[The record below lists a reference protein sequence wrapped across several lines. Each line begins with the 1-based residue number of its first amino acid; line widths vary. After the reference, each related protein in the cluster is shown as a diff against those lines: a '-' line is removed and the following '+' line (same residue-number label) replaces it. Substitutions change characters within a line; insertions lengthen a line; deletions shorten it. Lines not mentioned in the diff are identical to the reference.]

1 MGRRTKS
8 RSTRSVIVAMGL
20 LMSAVPLSARKL
32 TTTQMRENTI
42 RINALEIEE
51 PGDET
56 TVVVVPNTPNTP
68 NKKITCEDVAGPI
81 QPIVFDEGALN
92 FDFDKSY
99 VKPYYNGLL
108 GILKDFL
115 NEKDYNVGITGHTD
129 SKGSDEYNMALGMR
143 RSQAVKER
151 LIELGLSSSRIR
163 GIDSKGESEPI
174 ATNETDEGRAQNRR
188 IEFDV
193 RNRDG
198 EKFDRTVTR
207 VCKDEDGNIVS
218 PDSEGNEIQ
227 FDDQSEDQ

>member
-1 MGRRTKS
+1 MGRTTKS
-8 RSTRSVIVAMGL
+8 KSTRSIIVAIGL
-20 LMSAVPLSARKL
+20 LVAAVPLSARKL

-51 PGDET
+51 PGDN
-56 TVVVVPNTPNTP
+56 TVPA
-68 NKKITCEDVAGPI
+68 KKITCEDIMGPI

-108 GILKDFL
+108 GILKEFL

-129 SKGSDEYNMALGMR
+129 SKGSDAYNMALGMR
-143 RSQAVKER
+143 RAKAVKDR

-188 IEFDV
+188 IDFDV

-198 EKFDRTVTR
+198 EKFDRAVTR
-207 VCKDEDGNIVS
+207 ICKDEDGNVVS
-218 PDSEGNEIQ
+218 PDPASGAEIQ

>member
-1 MGRRTKS
+1 MGRTTKS
-8 RSTRSVIVAMGL
+8 KSTRSIIVAIGL
-20 LMSAVPLSARKL
+20 LVAAVPLSARKL

-51 PGDET
+51 PGDN
-56 TVVVVPNTPNTP
+56 TVPA
-68 NKKITCEDVAGPI
+68 KKITCEDIMGPI

-108 GILKDFL
+108 GILKEFL

-129 SKGSDEYNMALGMR
+129 SKGSDAYNMALGMR
-143 RSQAVKER
+143 RAKAVKDR

-174 ATNETDEGRAQNRR
+174 ATNETAEARAQNRR

-198 EKFDRTVTR
+198 EKFDRAVTR
-207 VCKDEDGNIVS
+207 ICKDEDGNVVS
-218 PDSEGNEIQ
+218 PDPASGAEIQ

>member
-1 MGRRTKS
+1 MGRTTTKS
-8 RSTRSVIVAMGL
+8 RSIIVAIGL
-20 LMSAVPLSARKL
+20 LIAAVPLSARKL

-51 PGDET
+51 PGDKIVDE
-56 TVVVVPNTPNTP
+56 PKP
-68 NKKITCEDVAGPI
+68 KKIVCEDVMGPI

-108 GILKDFL
+108 GILKEFL

-129 SKGSDEYNMALGMR
+129 SKGSDAYNMALGMR
-143 RSQAVKER
+143 RSQAVKDR

-198 EKFDRTVTR
+198 EKFDRAVTR
-207 VCKDEDGNIVS
+207 ICKDEDGNVVS
-218 PDSEGNEIQ
+218 PDPASGAEIQ

>member
-1 MGRRTKS
+1 MGRTTKS
-8 RSTRSVIVAMGL
+8 RSIIVAIGL
-20 LMSAVPLSARKL
+20 LIAAVPLSARKL

-51 PGDET
+51 PGDN
-56 TVVVVPNTPNTP
+56 TVPA
-68 NKKITCEDVAGPI
+68 KKITCEDIMGPI

-108 GILKDFL
+108 GILKEFL
-115 NEKDYNVGITGHTD
+115 NEKDYNVSITGHTD
-129 SKGSDEYNMALGMR
+129 SKGSDAYNMALGMR
-143 RSQAVKER
+143 RSQAVKDR

-198 EKFDRTVTR
+198 EKFDRAVTR
-207 VCKDEDGNIVS
+207 ICKDEDGNVVS
-218 PDSEGNEIQ
+218 PDPASGAEIQ

>member
-1 MGRRTKS
+1 MGRTTKS
-8 RSTRSVIVAMGL
+8 KSTRSIIVAIGL
-20 LMSAVPLSARKL
+20 LVAAVPLSARKL

-51 PGDET
+51 PGDN
-56 TVVVVPNTPNTP
+56 TVPA
-68 NKKITCEDVAGPI
+68 KKITCEDIMGPI

-108 GILKDFL
+108 GILKEFL

-129 SKGSDEYNMALGMR
+129 SKGSDAYNMALGMR
-143 RSQAVKER
+143 RAKAVKDR

>member
-1 MGRRTKS
+1 MGRTTKS
-8 RSTRSVIVAMGL
+8 KSTRSIIVAIGL
-20 LMSAVPLSARKL
+20 LVAAVPLSARKL

-51 PGDET
+51 PGDN
-56 TVVVVPNTPNTP
+56 TVPA
-68 NKKITCEDVAGPI
+68 KKITCEDIMGPI

-108 GILKDFL
+108 GILKEFL

-129 SKGSDEYNMALGMR
+129 SKGSDAYNMALGMR
-143 RSQAVKER
+143 RAKAVKDR

-198 EKFDRTVTR
+198 EKFDRAVTR
-207 VCKDEDGNIVS
+207 ICKDEDGNVVS
-218 PDSEGNEIQ
+218 PDPASGAESQ

>member
-1 MGRRTKS
+1 MGRTTKS
-8 RSTRSVIVAMGL
+8 KSTRSIIVAIGL
-20 LMSAVPLSARKL
+20 LVAAVPLSARKL

-51 PGDET
+51 PGDN
-56 TVVVVPNTPNTP
+56 TVPD
-68 NKKITCEDVAGPI
+68 KKITCEDIMGPI

-108 GILKDFL
+108 GILKEFL

-129 SKGSDEYNMALGMR
+129 SKGSDAYNMALGMR
-143 RSQAVKER
+143 RAKAVKDR

-198 EKFDRTVTR
+198 EKFDRAVTR
-207 VCKDEDGNIVS
+207 ICKDEDGNVVS
-218 PDSEGNEIQ
+218 PDPASGAEIQ

>member
-1 MGRRTKS
+1 MGRTTKS
-8 RSTRSVIVAMGL
+8 KSTRSIIVAIGL
-20 LMSAVPLSARKL
+20 LVAAVPLSARKL

-51 PGDET
+51 PGDN
-56 TVVVVPNTPNTP
+56 TVPA
-68 NKKITCEDVAGPI
+68 KKITCEDIMGPI

-108 GILKDFL
+108 GILKEFL

-129 SKGSDEYNMALGMR
+129 SKGSDAYNMALGMR
-143 RSQAVKER
+143 RAKAVKDR

-198 EKFDRTVTR
+198 EEFDRAVTR
-207 VCKDEDGNIVS
+207 ICKDEDGNVVS
-218 PDSEGNEIQ
+218 PDPASGAEIQ

>member
-1 MGRRTKS
+1 MGRTTKS
-8 RSTRSVIVAMGL
+8 KSTRSIIVAIGL
-20 LMSAVPLSARKL
+20 LVAAVPLSARKL

-51 PGDET
+51 PGDN
-56 TVVVVPNTPNTP
+56 TVPA
-68 NKKITCEDVAGPI
+68 KKITCEDIMGPI

-108 GILKDFL
+108 GILKEFL

-129 SKGSDEYNMALGMR
+129 SKGSDAYNMALGMR
-143 RSQAVKER
+143 RAKAVKDR

-198 EKFDRTVTR
+198 EKFDRA
-207 VCKDEDGNIVS
+207 ELA
-218 PDSEGNEIQ
+218 
-227 FDDQSEDQ
+227 

>member
-1 MGRRTKS
+1 MGRTTKS
-8 RSTRSVIVAMGL
+8 KSTRSIIVAIGL
-20 LMSAVPLSARKL
+20 LVAAVPLSARKL

-51 PGDET
+51 PGDN
-56 TVVVVPNTPNTP
+56 TVPA
-68 NKKITCEDVAGPI
+68 KKITCEDTMGPI

-108 GILKDFL
+108 GILKEFL

-129 SKGSDEYNMALGMR
+129 SKGSDAYNMALGMR
-143 RSQAVKER
+143 RAKAVKDR

-198 EKFDRTVTR
+198 EKFDRAVTR
-207 VCKDEDGNIVS
+207 ICKDEDGNVVS
-218 PDSEGNEIQ
+218 PDPASGAEIQ

>member
-1 MGRRTKS
+1 MGRTTTKS
-8 RSTRSVIVAMGL
+8 RSIIVAIGL
-20 LMSAVPLSARKL
+20 LIAAVPLSARKL

-51 PGDET
+51 PGDN
-56 TVVVVPNTPNTP
+56 TVPA
-68 NKKITCEDVAGPI
+68 KKITCEDIMGPI

-108 GILKDFL
+108 GILKEFL

-129 SKGSDEYNMALGMR
+129 SKGSDAYNMALGMR
-143 RSQAVKER
+143 RSQAVKDR

-198 EKFDRTVTR
+198 EKFDRAVTR
-207 VCKDEDGNIVS
+207 ICKDEDGNVVS
-218 PDSEGNEIQ
+218 PDPASGAEIQ

>member
-1 MGRRTKS
+1 MGRTTTKS
-8 RSTRSVIVAMGL
+8 RSIIVAIGL
-20 LMSAVPLSARKL
+20 LIAAVPLSARKL

-51 PGDET
+51 PGDN
-56 TVVVVPNTPNTP
+56 TVPA
-68 NKKITCEDVAGPI
+68 KKITCEDIMGPI

-108 GILKDFL
+108 GILKEFL

-129 SKGSDEYNMALGMR
+129 SKGSDAYNMALGMR
-143 RSQAVKER
+143 RAKAVKAR

-198 EKFDRTVTR
+198 EKFDRAVTR
-207 VCKDEDGNIVS
+207 ICKDEDGNVVS
-218 PDSEGNEIQ
+218 PDPASGAEIQ

>member
-1 MGRRTKS
+1 MGRTTTKS
-8 RSTRSVIVAMGL
+8 RSIIVAIGL
-20 LMSAVPLSARKL
+20 LIAAVPLSARKL

-51 PGDET
+51 PGDN
-56 TVVVVPNTPNTP
+56 TVPA
-68 NKKITCEDVAGPI
+68 KKITCEDIMGPI

-108 GILKDFL
+108 GILKEFL
-115 NEKDYNVGITGHTD
+115 NEKDYNVSITGHTD
-129 SKGSDEYNMALGMR
+129 SKGSDAYNMALGMR
-143 RSQAVKER
+143 RSQAVKDR

-198 EKFDRTVTR
+198 EKFDRAVTR
-207 VCKDEDGNIVS
+207 ICKDEDGNVVS
-218 PDSEGNEIQ
+218 PDPASGAEIQ

>member
-1 MGRRTKS
+1 MGRTTKS
-8 RSTRSVIVAMGL
+8 KSTRSIIVTIGL
-20 LMSAVPLSARKL
+20 LVAAVPLSARKL

-51 PGDET
+51 PGDN
-56 TVVVVPNTPNTP
+56 TVPA
-68 NKKITCEDVAGPI
+68 KKITCEDIMGPI

-108 GILKDFL
+108 GILKEFL

-129 SKGSDEYNMALGMR
+129 SKGSDAYNMALGMR
-143 RSQAVKER
+143 RAKAVKDR

-198 EKFDRTVTR
+198 EKFDRAVTR
-207 VCKDEDGNIVS
+207 ICKDEDGNVVS
-218 PDSEGNEIQ
+218 PDPASGAEIQ

>member
-1 MGRRTKS
+1 MGRTTKS
-8 RSTRSVIVAMGL
+8 RSTRSIIVAIGL
-20 LMSAVPLSARKL
+20 LVAAVPLSARKL

-51 PGDET
+51 PGDN
-56 TVVVVPNTPNTP
+56 TVPA
-68 NKKITCEDVAGPI
+68 KKITCEDIMGPI

-108 GILKDFL
+108 GILKEFL

-129 SKGSDEYNMALGMR
+129 SKGSDAYNMALGMR
-143 RSQAVKER
+143 RSQAVKDR

-163 GIDSKGESEPI
+163 SVDSKGESEPI

-198 EKFDRTVTR
+198 EKFDRAVTR
-207 VCKDEDGNIVS
+207 ICKDEDGNVVS
-218 PDSEGNEIQ
+218 PDPASGAEIQ

>member
-1 MGRRTKS
+1 MGRTTKS
-8 RSTRSVIVAMGL
+8 KSTRSIIVAIGL
-20 LMSAVPLSARKL
+20 LVAAVPLSARKL

-51 PGDET
+51 PGDN
-56 TVVVVPNTPNTP
+56 TVPA
-68 NKKITCEDVAGPI
+68 KKITCEDIMGPI

-108 GILKDFL
+108 GILKEFL

-129 SKGSDEYNMALGMR
+129 SKGSDAYNMALGMR
-143 RSQAVKER
+143 RSQAVKDR

-198 EKFDRTVTR
+198 EKFDRAVTR
-207 VCKDEDGNIVS
+207 ICKDEDGNVVS
-218 PDSEGNEIQ
+218 PDPASGAEIQ

>member
-1 MGRRTKS
+1 MGRTTKS
-8 RSTRSVIVAMGL
+8 RSIIVAIGL
-20 LMSAVPLSARKL
+20 LVAAVPLSARKL

-51 PGDET
+51 PGDKKAPE
-56 TVVVVPNTPNTP
+56 P
-68 NKKITCEDVAGPI
+68 KKIVCEDVMGPI

-108 GILKDFL
+108 GILKEFL
-115 NEKDYNVGITGHTD
+115 NEKDYNVSITGHTD
-129 SKGSDEYNMALGMR
+129 SKGSDAYNMALGMR
-143 RSQAVKER
+143 RSQAVKDR

-198 EKFDRTVTR
+198 EKFDRAVTR
-207 VCKDEDGNIVS
+207 ICKDEAGNIVS
-218 PDSEGNEIQ
+218 PDPASGAEIQ
-227 FDDQSEDQ
+227 FDDQSGDQ

>member
-1 MGRRTKS
+1 MGRTTKS
-8 RSTRSVIVAMGL
+8 KSTRSIIVAIGL
-20 LMSAVPLSARKL
+20 LVAAVPLSARKL

-51 PGDET
+51 PGDKIVDE
-56 TVVVVPNTPNTP
+56 PKP
-68 NKKITCEDVAGPI
+68 KKIVCEDVMGPI

-108 GILKDFL
+108 GILKEFL

-129 SKGSDEYNMALGMR
+129 SKGSDAYNMALGMR
-143 RSQAVKER
+143 RAKAVKDR

-198 EKFDRTVTR
+198 EKFDRAVTR
-207 VCKDEDGNIVS
+207 ICKDEDGNVVS
-218 PDSEGNEIQ
+218 PDPASGAEIQ

>member
-1 MGRRTKS
+1 MGRTTKS
-8 RSTRSVIVAMGL
+8 KSTRSIIVAIGL
-20 LMSAVPLSARKL
+20 LVAAVPLSARKL

-42 RINALEIEE
+42 RINALEIEG
-51 PGDET
+51 PGDN
-56 TVVVVPNTPNTP
+56 TVPPT
-68 NKKITCEDVAGPI
+68 KITCEDVMGPI
-81 QPIVFDEGALN
+81 QPIEFDEGALN

-108 GILKDFL
+108 GILKEFL

-129 SKGSDEYNMALGMR
+129 SKGSDAYNMALGMR
-143 RSQAVKER
+143 RAKAVKDR

-198 EKFDRTVTR
+198 EKFDRAVTR
-207 VCKDEDGNIVS
+207 ICKDEDGNVVS
-218 PDSEGNEIQ
+218 PDPASGAEIQ

>member
-1 MGRRTKS
+1 MGRTTTKS
-8 RSTRSVIVAMGL
+8 RSIIVAIGL
-20 LMSAVPLSARKL
+20 LIAAVPLSARKL

-51 PGDET
+51 PGDN
-56 TVVVVPNTPNTP
+56 TVPA
-68 NKKITCEDVAGPI
+68 KKITCEDIMGPI

-108 GILKDFL
+108 GILKEFL

-129 SKGSDEYNMALGMR
+129 SKGSDAYNMALGMR
-143 RSQAVKER
+143 RAKAVKDR

-198 EKFDRTVTR
+198 EKFDRAVTR
-207 VCKDEDGNIVS
+207 ICKDEDGNVVS
-218 PDSEGNEIQ
+218 PDPASGAEIQ

>member
-1 MGRRTKS
+1 MGRTTTKS
-8 RSTRSVIVAMGL
+8 RSIIVAIGL
-20 LMSAVPLSARKL
+20 LIAAVPLSARKL

-51 PGDET
+51 PGDKIVDE
-56 TVVVVPNTPNTP
+56 PKP
-68 NKKITCEDVAGPI
+68 KKIVCEDVMGPI

-108 GILKDFL
+108 GILKEFL
-115 NEKDYNVGITGHTD
+115 NEKDYNVSITGHTD
-129 SKGSDEYNMALGMR
+129 SKGSDAYNMALGMR
-143 RSQAVKER
+143 RSQAVKDR

-198 EKFDRTVTR
+198 EKFDRAVTR
-207 VCKDEDGNIVS
+207 ICKDEDGNVVS
-218 PDSEGNEIQ
+218 PDPASGAEIQ

>member
-1 MGRRTKS
+1 MGRTTKS
-8 RSTRSVIVAMGL
+8 KSTRSIIVAIGL
-20 LMSAVPLSARKL
+20 LVAAVPLSARKL

-51 PGDET
+51 PGDN
-56 TVVVVPNTPNTP
+56 TVPA
-68 NKKITCEDVAGPI
+68 KKITCEDIMGPI

-108 GILKDFL
+108 GILKEFL

-129 SKGSDEYNMALGMR
+129 SKGSDAYNMALGMR
-143 RSQAVKER
+143 RAKAVKDR

-174 ATNETDEGRAQNRR
+174 ATNGTDEGRAQNRR

-198 EKFDRTVTR
+198 EKFDRAVTR
-207 VCKDEDGNIVS
+207 ICKDEDGNVVS
-218 PDSEGNEIQ
+218 PDPASGAEIQ

>member
-1 MGRRTKS
+1 MGRRTTT
-8 RSTRSVIVAMGL
+8 TRTATIIALGL
-20 LMSAVPLSARKL
+20 LVASPLMARRL

-51 PGDET
+51 PGDN
-56 TVVVVPNTPNTP
+56 TVPA
-68 NKKITCEDVAGPI
+68 KKITCEDIMGPI

-108 GILKDFL
+108 GILKEFL

-129 SKGSDEYNMALGMR
+129 SKGSDAYNMALGMR
-143 RSQAVKER
+143 RAKAVKDR

-198 EKFDRTVTR
+198 EKFDRAVTR
-207 VCKDEDGNIVS
+207 ICKDEDGNVVS
-218 PDSEGNEIQ
+218 PDPASGAEIQ

>member
-1 MGRRTKS
+1 MCRTTKS
-8 RSTRSVIVAMGL
+8 KSTRSIIVAIGL
-20 LMSAVPLSARKL
+20 LVAAVPLSARKL

-51 PGDET
+51 PGDN
-56 TVVVVPNTPNTP
+56 TVPA
-68 NKKITCEDVAGPI
+68 KKITCEDIMGPI

-108 GILKDFL
+108 GILKEFL
-115 NEKDYNVGITGHTD
+115 NEKDYNVSITGHTD
-129 SKGSDEYNMALGMR
+129 SKGSDAYNMALGMR
-143 RSQAVKER
+143 RAKAVKDR

-198 EKFDRTVTR
+198 EKFDRAVTR
-207 VCKDEDGNIVS
+207 ICKDEDGNVVS
-218 PDSEGNEIQ
+218 PDPASGAEIQ

>member
-1 MGRRTKS
+1 MGRTTKS
-8 RSTRSVIVAMGL
+8 KSTRSIIVAIGL
-20 LMSAVPLSARKL
+20 LVAAVPLSARKL

-51 PGDET
+51 PGDN
-56 TVVVVPNTPNTP
+56 TVPA
-68 NKKITCEDVAGPI
+68 KKITCEDIMGPI

-108 GILKDFL
+108 GILKEFL
-115 NEKDYNVGITGHTD
+115 NEKDYNVSITGHTD
-129 SKGSDEYNMALGMR
+129 SKGSDAYNMALGMR
-143 RSQAVKER
+143 RSQAVKDR

-198 EKFDRTVTR
+198 EKFDRAVTR
-207 VCKDEDGNIVS
+207 ICKDEDGNVVS
-218 PDSEGNEIQ
+218 PDPASGAEIQ

>member
-1 MGRRTKS
+1 MGRTTTKS
-8 RSTRSVIVAMGL
+8 RSIIVAIGL
-20 LMSAVPLSARKL
+20 LIAAVPLSARKL

-51 PGDET
+51 PGDN
-56 TVVVVPNTPNTP
+56 TVPA
-68 NKKITCEDVAGPI
+68 KKITCEDIMGPI

-108 GILKDFL
+108 GILKEFL
-115 NEKDYNVGITGHTD
+115 NEKDYNVSITGHTD
-129 SKGSDEYNMALGMR
+129 SKGSDAYNMALGMR
-143 RSQAVKER
+143 RAKAVKDR

-198 EKFDRTVTR
+198 EKFDRAVTR
-207 VCKDEDGNIVS
+207 ICKDEDGNVVS
-218 PDSEGNEIQ
+218 PDPASGAEIQ

>member
-1 MGRRTKS
+1 MGRTTKS
-8 RSTRSVIVAMGL
+8 KSTRSIIVAIGL
-20 LMSAVPLSARKL
+20 LVAAVPLYSRTL
-32 TTTQMRENTI
+32 TTTQRRENTI

-51 PGDET
+51 PGDN
-56 TVVVVPNTPNTP
+56 TVPA
-68 NKKITCEDVAGPI
+68 KKITCEDIMGPI

-108 GILKDFL
+108 GILKEFL

-129 SKGSDEYNMALGMR
+129 SKGSDAYNMALGMR
-143 RSQAVKER
+143 RAKAVKDR

-198 EKFDRTVTR
+198 EKFDRAVTR
-207 VCKDEDGNIVS
+207 ICKDEDGNVVS
-218 PDSEGNEIQ
+218 PDPASGAEIQ

>member
-1 MGRRTKS
+1 MSRTTTKS
-8 RSTRSVIVAMGL
+8 RSIIVAIGL
-20 LMSAVPLSARKL
+20 LIAAVPLSARKL

-51 PGDET
+51 PGDN
-56 TVVVVPNTPNTP
+56 TVPA
-68 NKKITCEDVAGPI
+68 KKITCEDIMGPI

-108 GILKDFL
+108 GILKEFL

-129 SKGSDEYNMALGMR
+129 SKGSDAYNMALGMR
-143 RSQAVKER
+143 RAKAVKDR

-188 IEFDV
+188 IEFNI
-193 RNRDG
+193 RNR
-198 EKFDRTVTR
+198 R
-207 VCKDEDGNIVS
+207 
-218 PDSEGNEIQ
+218 SEEHT
-227 FDDQSEDQ
+227 SELQ

>member
-1 MGRRTKS
+1 MGRTTKS
-8 RSTRSVIVAMGL
+8 RSTRSIIVAIGL
-20 LMSAVPLSARKL
+20 LVAAVPLSARKL

-51 PGDET
+51 PGDN
-56 TVVVVPNTPNTP
+56 TVPA
-68 NKKITCEDVAGPI
+68 KKITCEDIMGPI

-108 GILKDFL
+108 GILKEFL

-129 SKGSDEYNMALGMR
+129 SKGSDAYNMALGMR
-143 RSQAVKER
+143 RAKAVKDR

-198 EKFDRTVTR
+198 EKFDRAVTR
-207 VCKDEDGNIVS
+207 ICKDEDGNVVS
-218 PDSEGNEIQ
+218 PDPASGAEIQ

>member
-1 MGRRTKS
+1 MGRTTTKS
-8 RSTRSVIVAMGL
+8 RSIIVAIGL
-20 LMSAVPLSARKL
+20 LIAAVPLSARKL

-51 PGDET
+51 PGDKIVDE
-56 TVVVVPNTPNTP
+56 PKP
-68 NKKITCEDVAGPI
+68 KKIVCEDVMGPI

-108 GILKDFL
+108 GILKEFL

-129 SKGSDEYNMALGMR
+129 SKGSDAYNMALGMR
-143 RSQAVKER
+143 RAKAVKDR

-198 EKFDRTVTR
+198 EKFDRAVTR
-207 VCKDEDGNIVS
+207 ICKDEDGNVVS
-218 PDSEGNEIQ
+218 PDPASGAEIQ

>member
-1 MGRRTKS
+1 MGRTTKS
-8 RSTRSVIVAMGL
+8 RSTRSIIVAIGL
-20 LMSAVPLSARKL
+20 LIAAVPLSARKL

-51 PGDET
+51 PGDKIVDE
-56 TVVVVPNTPNTP
+56 PKP
-68 NKKITCEDVAGPI
+68 KKIVCEDVMGPI

-108 GILKDFL
+108 GILKEFL

-129 SKGSDEYNMALGMR
+129 SKGSDAYNMALGMR
-143 RSQAVKER
+143 RAKAVKDR

-198 EKFDRTVTR
+198 EKFDRAVTR
-207 VCKDEDGNIVS
+207 ICKDEDGNVVS
-218 PDSEGNEIQ
+218 PDPASGAEIQ

>member
-1 MGRRTKS
+1 MGRTTKS
-8 RSTRSVIVAMGL
+8 RSTRSIIVAIGL
-20 LMSAVPLSARKL
+20 LIAAVPLSARKL

-51 PGDET
+51 PGDN
-56 TVVVVPNTPNTP
+56 TVPA
-68 NKKITCEDVAGPI
+68 KKITCEDIMGPI

-108 GILKDFL
+108 GILKEFL

-129 SKGSDEYNMALGMR
+129 SKGSDAYNMALGMR
-143 RSQAVKER
+143 RAKAVKDR

>member
-1 MGRRTKS
+1 MGRTTKS
-8 RSTRSVIVAMGL
+8 RSTRSIILAIGL
-20 LMSAVPLSARKL
+20 LIAAVPLSARKL

-51 PGDET
+51 PGDKIVDE
-56 TVVVVPNTPNTP
+56 PKP
-68 NKKITCEDVAGPI
+68 KKIVCEDVMGPI

-108 GILKDFL
+108 GILKEFL

-129 SKGSDEYNMALGMR
+129 SKGSDAYNMALGMR
-143 RSQAVKER
+143 RAKAVKDR

-198 EKFDRTVTR
+198 EKFDRAVTR
-207 VCKDEDGNIVS
+207 ICKDEDGNVVS
-218 PDSEGNEIQ
+218 PDPASGAEIQ

>member
-1 MGRRTKS
+1 MGRTTTKS
-8 RSTRSVIVAMGL
+8 RSIIVAIGL
-20 LMSAVPLSARKL
+20 LIAAVPLSARKL

-51 PGDET
+51 PGDN
-56 TVVVVPNTPNTP
+56 TVPA
-68 NKKITCEDVAGPI
+68 KKITCEDIMGPI

-108 GILKDFL
+108 GILKEFL
-115 NEKDYNVGITGHTD
+115 NEKDYNVSIIGHTD
-129 SKGSDEYNMALGMR
+129 SKGSDAYNMALGMR
-143 RSQAVKER
+143 RSQAVKDR

-198 EKFDRTVTR
+198 EKFDRAVTR
-207 VCKDEDGNIVS
+207 ICKDEDGNVVS
-218 PDSEGNEIQ
+218 PDPASGAEIQ

>member
-1 MGRRTKS
+1 MGRTTKS
-8 RSTRSVIVAMGL
+8 KSTRSIIVAIGL
-20 LMSAVPLSARKL
+20 LVAAVPLSARKL

-51 PGDET
+51 PGDN
-56 TVVVVPNTPNTP
+56 TVPA
-68 NKKITCEDVAGPI
+68 KKITCEDIMGPI

-129 SKGSDEYNMALGMR
+129 SKGSDAYNMALGMR
-143 RSQAVKER
+143 RSQAVRDR

-198 EKFDRTVTR
+198 EKFDRAVTR
-207 VCKDEDGNIVS
+207 ICKDEDGNVVS
-218 PDSEGNEIQ
+218 PDPASGAEIQ

>member
-1 MGRRTKS
+1 MGRTTKS
-8 RSTRSVIVAMGL
+8 RSTRSIIVAIGL
-20 LMSAVPLSARKL
+20 LIAAVPLSARKL

-51 PGDET
+51 PGDN
-56 TVVVVPNTPNTP
+56 TVPA
-68 NKKITCEDVAGPI
+68 KKITCEDIMGPI

-108 GILKDFL
+108 GILKEFL

-129 SKGSDEYNMALGMR
+129 SKGSDAYNMALGMR
-143 RSQAVKER
+143 RAKAVKDR

-198 EKFDRTVTR
+198 EKFDRAVTR
-207 VCKDEDGNIVS
+207 ICKDEDGNVVS
-218 PDSEGNEIQ
+218 PDPASGAEIQ

>member
-1 MGRRTKS
+1 MGRTTKS
-8 RSTRSVIVAMGL
+8 KSTRSIIVAIGL
-20 LMSAVPLSARKL
+20 LVAAVPLSARKL

-51 PGDET
+51 PGDN
-56 TVVVVPNTPNTP
+56 TVPA
-68 NKKITCEDVAGPI
+68 KKITCEDIMGPI

-108 GILKDFL
+108 GILKEFL

-129 SKGSDEYNMALGMR
+129 SKGTDAYNMALGMR
-143 RSQAVKER
+143 RAKAVKDR

-198 EKFDRTVTR
+198 EKFDRAVTR
-207 VCKDEDGNIVS
+207 ICKDEDGNVVS
-218 PDSEGNEIQ
+218 PDPASGAEIQ

>member
-1 MGRRTKS
+1 MGRTTKS
-8 RSTRSVIVAMGL
+8 KSTRSIIVAIGL
-20 LMSAVPLSARKL
+20 LVAAVPLSARKL

-51 PGDET
+51 PGDN
-56 TVVVVPNTPNTP
+56 TVPA
-68 NKKITCEDVAGPI
+68 KKITCEDIMGPI

-108 GILKDFL
+108 GILKEFL
-115 NEKDYNVGITGHTD
+115 NEKDYNVSITGHTD
-129 SKGSDEYNMALGMR
+129 SKGSDAYNMALGMR
-143 RSQAVKER
+143 RSQAVKDR

-163 GIDSKGESEPI
+163 SVDSKGESEPI